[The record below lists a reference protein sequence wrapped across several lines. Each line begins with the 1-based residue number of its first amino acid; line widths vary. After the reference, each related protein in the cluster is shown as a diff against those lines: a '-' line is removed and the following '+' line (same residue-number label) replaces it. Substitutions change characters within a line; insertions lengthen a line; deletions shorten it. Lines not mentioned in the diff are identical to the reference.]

1 MDELTKID
9 LIRERLDVSYAEANE
24 ALEKAGGDVVAAL
37 IELERELKRKNVW
50 TSMKDLLTKCS
61 RMKFHLKKN
70 HETVLTA
77 PLPLGVAALVG
88 VLSNDD
94 LALAAGLGVALG
106 VLKGYHLELED
117 EQQETD
123 EFIVIS

>member
-9 LIRERLDVSYAEANE
+9 LIRERLEVSYAEAHE

-37 IELERELKRKNVW
+37 IELEQQAKRKNAW
-50 TSMKDLLTKCS
+50 RGMKEMLTRCS

-70 HETVLTA
+70 GETILTA
-77 PLPLGVAALVG
+77 PLPLGMAALVG

-94 LALAAGLGVALG
+94 LALTAGLGVALG
-106 VLKGYHLELED
+106 VLKGYHVEMED
-117 EQQETD
+117 EKQEED
-123 EFIVIS
+123 EFIMIS

>member
-9 LIRERLDVSYAEANE
+9 LIRERLDVSYAKAHE
-24 ALEKAGGDVVAAL
+24 ALAKAGGDVVAAL
-37 IELERELKRKNVW
+37 IELEQQARRKNVW
-50 TSMKDLLTKCS
+50 LGMKEMLTKCGKT
-61 RMKFHLKKN
+61 KFHLKKN
-70 HETVLTA
+70 GETVLTA
-77 PLPLGVAALVG
+77 PLPLGMAALVG